1 MNSEGKGQ
9 KLRQKQQEASAL
21 AAPCRAASCS
31 AEPASLSPGPRK
43 ACSSGL
49 LRLKPPAVALRFG
62 ATVGTMTSIQFPVR
76 ARTLGGLGLLCVLCA
91 LPAQAQL
98 ARKPSYYEADAQLR
112 SEPDAQRRQAFAPT
126 NGVPA
131 SPAPG
136 PAQVMGQ
143 TKGPGSLPALT
154 SRAEFDRLAR
164 VHHAGAALALA
175 HVMFVIDLKAHPAKI
190 YYVNT
195 PRYELHSRFVRE
207 AGLVPPATTQ
217 REIDKNYGAP
227 ARRFLFGSLSWQSSL
242 QRFTYEFWEGDL
254 LTPALLRQAE
264 QSLKASFFAP
274 VQFKTNSTLHERRA
288 QEAGV
293 EFVTQEALI
302 RDQPYLPLNVGR
314 ATGRLRIIESGAS
327 VNGLLPG
334 DIALLRQVPLSL
346 PPVAGALRE
355 HDGQWVEL
363 KVSASGYLLRRLTPD
378 EAAAQVAAQAAAQA
392 ARHARAASGKKTAAA
407 SAARPDLREQRLLPL
422 ADLRQ
427 RNHAQCGAKAANLGA
442 LQAAKIAGT
451 RVPDG
456 FCIPFAHYERFMRA
470 NGLDQRLERLQR
482 EPGFQ
487 TDPQARLKALEQLRA
502 EMLQWP
508 VDASDAAQW
517 KAHWQSQLNGQGVF
531 VRSSSNSEDLPGF
544 SGAGLY
550 TTVPNVKTEA
560 ALAQALKTVWAS
572 VFNPEAWEARSAAG
586 FDARAVSM
594 AVFVQQAVDA
604 TSAGVM
610 ITRDPF
616 DAGHRHITYISAKRG
631 IGIRVVEGRRIAEQ
645 VTYSSWSKAIQVI
658 SRSGDDTAL
667 QLSEGGGVKEVPI
680 DAGRTVLTDALVL
693 RLARVAD
700 AVKRQFKGVDQDIEW
715 AVVGDEVVLL
725 QARPYVER
733 R

>member
-1 MNSEGKGQ
+1 
-9 KLRQKQQEASAL
+9 
-21 AAPCRAASCS
+21 
-31 AEPASLSPGPRK
+31 
-43 ACSSGL
+43 
-49 LRLKPPAVALRFG
+49 
-62 ATVGTMTSIQFPVR
+62 MTYFQFPVR
-76 ARTLGGLGLLCVLCA
+76 ACTLGGLGLLGVLCA

-98 ARKPSYYEADAQLR
+98 ARKPSYYEPDAQLR
-112 SEPDAQRRQAFAPT
+112 YEPDAQQRRAFAPA

-136 PAQVMGQ
+136 PAQAMRDA
-143 TKGPGSLPALT
+143 KGPGALPALA
-154 SRAEFDRLAR
+154 SRAEFDQLAR
-164 VHHAGAALALA
+164 VHHAGTALELA
-175 HVMFVIDLKAHPAKI
+175 DVMFVIDLKAHPAKI

-195 PRYELHSRFVRE
+195 PRYQLHSRFVLK
-207 AGLVPPATTQ
+207 AGLVPPATPQ

-227 ARRFLFGSLSWQSSL
+227 ARRFLFGSVSWQSSL
-242 QRFTYEFWEGDL
+242 QRFTYEFWEGDQ

-314 ATGRLRIIESGAS
+314 AVGRLRIVESGAS

-346 PPVAGALRE
+346 PPVAGVLTERPSTALSHVNLLAKGWGIPNAYVRGAAALLRQHE
-355 HDGQWVEL
+355 GQWVEL
-363 KVSASGYLLRRLTPD
+363 NVSASGYALRRLTPD
-378 EAAAQVAAQAAAQA
+378 EAAAQVAAQAARQ
-392 ARHARAASGKKTAAA
+392 ARAASGAKPAAA
-407 SAARPDLREQRLLPL
+407 PAARPDLREQRLLPL
-422 ADLRQ
+422 ADLRA

-456 FCIPFAHYERFMRA
+456 FCIPFSHYERFMRA
-470 NGLDQRLERLQR
+470 NGLDERLERLQR

-487 TDPQARLKALEQLRA
+487 TDPQARLKALAQLRA

-517 KAHWQSQLNGQGVF
+517 QARWQAQLKGQGVF

-560 ALAQALKTVWAS
+560 ALAQAVKTVWAS

-586 FDARAVSM
+586 FDAGAVAM

-700 AVKRQFKGVDQDIEW
+700 AVKRQFGGVEQDIEW
-715 AVVGDEVVLL
+715 AVVGDEIVLL

>member
-1 MNSEGKGQ
+1 
-9 KLRQKQQEASAL
+9 LPVL
-21 AAPCRAASCS
+21 A
-31 AEPASLSPGPRK
+31 
-43 ACSSGL
+43 
-49 LRLKPPAVALRFG
+49 
-62 ATVGTMTSIQFPVR
+62 
-76 ARTLGGLGLLCVLCA
+76 
-91 LPAQAQL
+91 
-98 ARKPSYYEADAQLR
+98 
-112 SEPDAQRRQAFAPT
+112 
-126 NGVPA
+126 
-131 SPAPG
+131 
-136 PAQVMGQ
+136 
-143 TKGPGSLPALT
+143 
-154 SRAEFDRLAR
+154 SRAEFDQLAR
-164 VHHAGAALALA
+164 VHHAGTALALA
-175 HVMFVIDLKAHPAKI
+175 DVMFVIDLKAHPAKI

-195 PRYELHSRFVRE
+195 PRYQLHSRFVRE
-207 AGLVPPATTQ
+207 AALVPPATTQ

-227 ARRFLFGSLSWQSSL
+227 ARRFLFGSVSWQSSL
-242 QRFTYEFWEGDL
+242 QRFTYEFWEGDQ

-314 ATGRLRIIESGAS
+314 AVGRLRIVEPDAS

-346 PPVAGALRE
+346 PPVAGVLTERPSTALSHVNLLAKGWGIPNAYVRDAAAALRQHE
-355 HDGQWVEL
+355 GQWVEL
-363 KVSASGYLLRRLTPD
+363 KVSASGFALRRLTPE
-378 EAAAQVAAQAAAQA
+378 EAVTEAAAQAAAQA
-392 ARHARAASGKKTAAA
+392 ALKAHAASGKKPAAA

-422 ADLRQ
+422 ADLRA
-427 RNHAQCGAKAANLGA
+427 RHHAQCGAKAANLGA

-456 FCIPFAHYERFMRA
+456 FCIPFSHYERFMRA
-470 NGLDQRLERLQR
+470 NGLDERLARLQR

-487 TDPQARLKALEQLRA
+487 SDPQARLKALAQLRA

-508 VDASDAAQW
+508 VDASDAAAWQ
-517 KAHWQSQLNGQGVF
+517 ARWQSQLNGQGVF

-560 ALAQALKTVWAS
+560 ALTQAVKTVWAS

-586 FDARAVSM
+586 FDAGAVAM

-667 QLSEGGGVKEVPI
+667 QLSEGGGVKEVPVE
-680 DAGRTVLTDALVL
+680 AGRTVLTDALVL

-715 AVVGDEVVLL
+715 AVVGDEIVLL

-733 R
+733 ALAR

>member
-1 MNSEGKGQ
+1 MP
-9 KLRQKQQEASAL
+9 AL
-21 AAPCRAASCS
+21 A
-31 AEPASLSPGPRK
+31 G
-43 ACSSGL
+43 
-49 LRLKPPAVALRFG
+49 PPAVCCACACAVALCFG
-62 ATVGTMTSIQFPVR
+62 ATVGGMTYFQFPVR
-76 ARTLGGLGLLCVLCA
+76 ARTLGGLGLLGVLCA

-98 ARKPSYYEADAQLR
+98 ARKPSYYE
-112 SEPDAQRRQAFAPT
+112 PDAQRRQAFAPA
-126 NGVPA
+126 NAVSA

-136 PAQVMGQ
+136 PAQAMRDA
-143 TKGPGSLPALT
+143 KGPGSLPALA
-154 SRAEFDRLAR
+154 SRAEFDQLAR
-164 VHHAGAALALA
+164 VHHAGTALALA
-175 HVMFVIDLKAHPAKI
+175 HVMFVIDLKASPAKI
-190 YYVNT
+190 YYINT
-195 PRYELHSRFVRE
+195 PRYQLHSRFVRE
-207 AGLVPPATTQ
+207 AALVPSSTTQ
-217 REIDKNYGAP
+217 REIDKNYGVP

-242 QRFTYEFWEGDL
+242 QRFTYEFWEGDQ
-254 LTPALLRQAE
+254 LTPALLRQAA

-288 QEAGV
+288 QQAGI

-302 RDQPYLPLNVGR
+302 RDQPYLPLNGGR
-314 ATGRLRIIESGAS
+314 AVGRLRIVEPGAS

-346 PPVAGALRE
+346 PPVAGVLTERPSTALSHVNLLAKGWGIPNAYVQGAAAALRQHE
-355 HDGQWVEL
+355 GQWVEL
-363 KVSASGYLLRRLTPD
+363 KVSVSGYALRRLTPD
-378 EAAAQVAAQAAAQA
+378 EVVAEVAAQAAAQA
-392 ARHARAASGKKTAAA
+392 ARHARAASGKKPAAA

-422 ADLRQ
+422 ADLRA

-442 LQAAKIAGT
+442 LQAARIAGT

-456 FCIPFAHYERFMRA
+456 FCIPFSHYERFMRA
-470 NGLDQRLERLQR
+470 NALDERLERLQR

-487 TDPQARLKALEQLRA
+487 SDPQVRFKALAQLRA

-517 KAHWQSQLNGQGVF
+517 QSRWQSQLKGQGVF

-560 ALAQALKTVWAS
+560 ALAQAVKTVWAS

-586 FDARAVSM
+586 FDAGAVSM

-604 TSAGVM
+604 ASAGVM

-667 QLSEGGGVKEVPI
+667 QLSEGGGVKEVPVE
-680 DAGRTVLTDALVL
+680 AGRTVLTDALVL

-700 AVKRQFKGVDQDIEW
+700 AVKRQLGGVEQDIEW
-715 AVVGDEVVLL
+715 AVVGDEIVLL

-733 R
+733 GLAR

>member
-1 MNSEGKGQ
+1 MTHFQ
-9 KLRQKQQEASAL
+9 
-21 AAPCRAASCS
+21 
-31 AEPASLSPGPRK
+31 
-43 ACSSGL
+43 
-49 LRLKPPAVALRFG
+49 F
-62 ATVGTMTSIQFPVR
+62 TVRV
-76 ARTLGGLGLLCVLCA
+76 RTLGGLCWLAVLCG
-91 LPAQAQL
+91 LPPAQAQL
-98 ARKPSYYEADAQLR
+98 ARKPSFY
-112 SEPDAQRRQAFAPT
+112 EPDAQRRAF
-126 NGVPA
+126 VPENLV
-131 SPAPG
+131 PKIG

-143 TKGPGSLPALT
+143 TKGPGSLPALAN
-154 SRAEFDRLAR
+154 RAEFDQLAR
-164 VHHAGAALALA
+164 VHHAGAALELA
-175 HVMFVIDLKAHPAKI
+175 HVMFVIDLKASPAKI

-207 AGLVPPATTQ
+207 IGLVPPATTQ
-217 REIDKNYGAP
+217 REIDKNYGA
-227 ARRFLFGSLSWQSSL
+227 AGRRFLFGSLSWQSSI
-242 QRFTYEFWEGDL
+242 QRFTYEFWEGDR
-254 LTPALLRQAE
+254 LTPALLRQTDK
-264 QSLKASFFAP
+264 SVSASFFAP
-274 VQFKTNSTLHERRA
+274 VQFKTNSNLHERRA

-302 RDQPYLPLNVGR
+302 RDQPYLPLNPGR
-314 ATGRLRIIESGAS
+314 AVGRLRIIEPNAS

-346 PPVAGALRE
+346 PPVAGVLTERPSTALSHVNLLAKGWGIPNAYVQGAAATLRQHE
-355 HDGQWVEL
+355 GQWVEL

-378 EAAAQVAAQAAAQA
+378 EAVAAQAALK
-392 ARHARAASGKKTAAA
+392 ARAATVKTPAAA
-407 SAARPDLREQRLLPL
+407 LAVRPDLREQRLLPL
-422 ADLRQ
+422 ADLRA

-456 FCIPFAHYERFMRA
+456 FCIPFSHYERFMRA
-470 NGLDQRLERLQR
+470 NGLEQRLERLQH

-487 TDPQARLKALEQLRA
+487 SDPQARLKALEQLRA

-508 VDASDAAQW
+508 VDASDAAAWQTR
-517 KAHWQSQLNGQGVF
+517 WQSQLNGQGVF
-531 VRSSSNSEDLPGF
+531 VRSSSNSEDLSGF

-560 ALAQALKTVWAS
+560 ALAQAVKTVWAS

-586 FDARAVSM
+586 FDAGAVAM

-616 DAGHRHITYISAKRG
+616 DARHRHITYISAKRG

-658 SRSGDDTAL
+658 SRSGEDTAL

-680 DAGRTVLTDALVL
+680 DAGRTVLTDALVQ

-700 AVKRQFKGVDQDIEW
+700 AVKRQFGGVEQDIEW
-715 AVVGDEVVLL
+715 AVVGDEIVLL